1 MFESRKKRVVQIF
14 KNYKIDALFVSNPFN
29 IFYLTGLA
37 QFMHPGDAYLIITS
51 EQTYLVTNVL
61 YADGV
66 PKSDLYVTCILT
78 QGNPL
83 KNQLEKIVKQ
93 DKVTKIGVE
102 GEVSVALYDHL
113 SKTLGKKPVVTT
125 GIVERVRIFKD
136 SGEIAKIKKA
146 CALTDL
152 AYTYVVKN
160 LKQGTS
166 ERELAFKLEI
176 FIREKGGAL
185 AFPTIAAFGVHAATP
200 HHDNSDTKLSKKSEA
215 VLLDFGAKIDGYTS
229 DITRTIFV
237 DTPSDTVASTYD
249 TLLEIQEKT
258 INFAQKQKIGNNLAK
273 IAKYAG
279 SLFDKASLP
288 PLPHLLGHG
297 LGIEVHEE
305 PRVGVL
311 STDKLLSGMVFTIEP
326 GIYVPGHLGI
336 RIEDTVGMCEKA
348 LQIFTKAPKKRVVI
362 SI

>member
-1 MFESRKKRVVQIF
+1 MRKRVTLTRKLF
-14 KNYKIDALFVSNPFN
+14 ERHKIDALFVTNPSN
-29 IFYLTGLA
+29 IFYLTGLS
-37 QFMHPGDAYLIITS
+37 QFIHPGDAYLIITS

-78 QGNPL
+78 QGNSL

-93 DKVTKIGVE
+93 DKVTKIGAE
-102 GEVSVALYDHL
+102 GEISVALYNHL

-125 GIVERVRIFKD
+125 GIVERVRMLKD

-152 AYTYVVKN
+152 AYTYVAKN

-176 FIREKGGAL
+176 FIRENGGEL
-185 AFPTIAAFGVHAATP
+185 AFPTIAAFGANAATP
-200 HHDNSDTKLSKKSEA
+200 HHENSDTKLSKKSEA

-249 TLLEIQEKT
+249 SLLEIQEKT
-258 INFAQKQKIGNNLAK
+258 IDFAQKQKSGSSLSE
-273 IAKYAG
+273 IAKYSDG
-279 SLFDKASLP
+279 LFEEASLP

-305 PRVGVL
+305 PRVGIS
-311 STDKLLSGMVFTIEP
+311 STDELLPGMVFTIEP
-326 GIYVPGHLGI
+326 GIYVAGHLGI
-336 RIEDTVGMCEKA
+336 RIEDTVGMSEKA
-348 LQIFTKAPKKRVVI
+348 LQIFTKSPKKRVVI